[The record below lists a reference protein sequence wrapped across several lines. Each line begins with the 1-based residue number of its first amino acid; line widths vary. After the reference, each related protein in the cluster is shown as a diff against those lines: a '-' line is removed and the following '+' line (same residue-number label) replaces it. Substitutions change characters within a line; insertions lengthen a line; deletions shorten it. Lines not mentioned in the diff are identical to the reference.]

1 MASHSE
7 ATGLIGTTDNGYVL
21 TDSFDYLFVGRNA
34 TLGSTLPSG
43 RGVVMQDATQKK
55 T

>member
-21 TDSFDYLFVGRNA
+21 TDSFDYLFVGRN
-34 TLGSTLPSG
+34 T
-43 RGVVMQDATQKK
+43 TQK